1 MQTSPWKPQNTPL
14 HLIHTADADATL
26 IAIATAVT
34 SIIFIIINPTHL
46 QAPNA
51 SSSTLTHQVVI
62 EVGEYISE
70 TVHWTIHHV
79 IYIYLTVLKFYPILL
94 SRDSHQ
100 FDLLMKQY
108 QPYALCRLH

>member
-1 MQTSPWKPQNTPL
+1 MNYTAPGYRYTAQLTSTLISSSLLAICQPLQISAVQTSPWKPQNTPP

-70 TVHWTIHHV
+70 TVH
-79 IYIYLTVLKFYPILL
+79 
-94 SRDSHQ
+94 
-100 FDLLMKQY
+100 
-108 QPYALCRLH
+108 

>member
-1 MQTSPWKPQNTPL
+1 ML
-14 HLIHTADADATL
+14 A
-26 IAIATAVT
+26 
-34 SIIFIIINPTHL
+34 
-46 QAPNA
+46 
-51 SSSTLTHQVVI
+51 SSTLTHQVVI

-70 TVHWTIHHV
+70 TVHLNNSSRDLH
-79 IYIYLTVLKFYPILL
+79 ILNSTQILPNSVL